1 MFNHINSKIG
11 VKFDR
16 NCLKKNKVTFTHNKV
31 SNVSTYIVY
40 EINLG
45 SYTQGDDVAL
55 ANYLLGAVELIKN
68 ADSGWSAF
76 LLGILFWIWFTRNLL
91 VI

>member
-1 MFNHINSKIG
+1 M
-11 VKFDR
+11 
-16 NCLKKNKVTFTHNKV
+16 TFTHNKV

-55 ANYLLGAVELIKN
+55 ANYLLGVVELIKN

-76 LLGILFWIWFTRNLL
+76 YSEYCFGFYSLGTYLLSNGKEFG
-91 VI
+91 

>member
-1 MFNHINSKIG
+1 MFNHINS
-11 VKFDR
+11 FDR

-55 ANYLLGAVELIKN
+55 ATYLLGVVELIKN
-68 ADSGWSAF
+68 ADSG
-76 LLGILFWIWFTRNLL
+76 
-91 VI
+91 

>member
-1 MFNHINSKIG
+1 M
-11 VKFDR
+11 
-16 NCLKKNKVTFTHNKV
+16 TFTHNKV
-31 SNVSTYIVY
+31 SNLSTYIVY

-68 ADSGWSAF
+68 ADSG
-76 LLGILFWIWFTRNLL
+76 
-91 VI
+91 